1 MRVVGIIATALVGG
15 VAAIGAFVGI
25 RSIGDIKRYFKIR
38 SM

>member
-1 MRVVGIIATALVGG
+1 MRIVGIAATAVVGVIAAVSAT
-15 VAAIGAFVGI
+15 VGI

>member
-1 MRVVGIIATALVGG
+1 MRVVGIIATTFAGAVAV
-15 VAAIGAFVGI
+15 VAAVTGI